1 MEGARCFIHGRHT
14 AIHLCCPACAASIIL
29 PSQAILGLGSAFLP
43 HHPGPSPL
51 LGWGHSS
58 WLEVTARSHASTTT
72 KLRFREVR
80 GLRGRWG
87 LFLPFQVW
95 RGARK
100 ASGGRQCPQITWGVK
115 TARKLELSPPVTGQK
130 MGRSPLC
137 QPWAVCQHPCSASSR
152 PHAHL
157 SHPVSHSCT
166 GVFASCL
173 PGECCLHVI

>member
-51 LGWGHSS
+51 LGWGQSS

-72 KLRFREVR
+72 KLGFREVR